1 MNSLVPTAAA
11 PTRNGYVSV
20 GAVYLSRGNRIS
32 DIRPD
37 FAFALSLHRRPQI
50 DQGGAKPERATHCM
64 KFAPGLNQAARL
76 GVRGSRRCC
85 LQALVDRKNHP
96 ERIGPVC
103 EDKHRAKEPT
113 PIPGAKIDQYTEHTR
128 DDHER
133 GLHDQSTR
141 VAGLPLHKQAARVES
156 KTRRLLRDI
165 DVDCRTGE
173 KGDGD
178 KCELLADDE
187 CRWHV
192 RASIV
197 QFQLIE
203 L

>member
-1 MNSLVPTAAA
+1 AIA
-11 PTRNGYVSV
+11 
-20 GAVYLSRGNRIS
+20 
-32 DIRPD
+32 
-37 FAFALSLHRRPQI
+37 
-50 DQGGAKPERATHCM
+50 GG
-64 KFAPGLNQAARL
+64 
-76 GVRGSRRCC
+76 
-85 LQALVDRKNHP
+85 
-96 ERIGPVC
+96 
-103 EDKHRAKEPT
+103 
-113 PIPGAKIDQYTEHTR
+113 KIDQYTEQTR

-141 VAGLPLHKQAARVES
+141 VAGLPLHKQAARVEL

-203 L
+203 LHSIPPARSALPLKADLHKQAFFEALRNWLR